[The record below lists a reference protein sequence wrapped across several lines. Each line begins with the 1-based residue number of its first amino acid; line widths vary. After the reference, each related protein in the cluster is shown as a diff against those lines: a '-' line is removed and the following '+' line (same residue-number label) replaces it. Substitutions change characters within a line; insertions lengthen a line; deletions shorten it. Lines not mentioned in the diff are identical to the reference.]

1 MAQCLKSKTL
11 FRSPTVYVGDVR
23 CRPTDGGCSCEEV
36 SHNDDFAFVR
46 RGLFVKHV
54 GRREYTANPNHLVFF
69 NRDEPYR
76 VSHPISGGDDCSA
89 FSIRRDVVTSMLA
102 EHDAAAPERRTPA
115 FPRAEVTCDAALHL
129 RHLRLMTDISSG
141 ELTDIAAEE
150 RVLGLTREVIDRSRV
165 MVPRVRR
172 SRRPKTNAA
181 HRDRVEATKRILS
194 DRYSTPTTLDE
205 IAGAVHTSPYHL
217 CRVFRDLT
225 GRSIHAYRT
234 DLRLRAA
241 LHRLTEGERDLT
253 RLALDLGFADHGH
266 FSNAFR
272 RVFRMSPSAFR
283 GMATRRGL
291 REMSRNL
298 QVS

>member
-1 MAQCLKSKTL
+1 MAQCLKTKAL

-36 SHNDDFAFVR
+36 SRNDDFAFVR
-46 RGLFVKHV
+46 RGVFVKHV
-54 GRREYTANPNHLVFF
+54 GRREYTANPNHVVFF

-76 VSHPISGGDDCSA
+76 VSHPIAGGDDCTA
-89 FSIRRDVVTSMLA
+89 FSVRRDVLASMLA
-102 EHDAAAPERRTPA
+102 EHDPAALERRTPA
-115 FPRAEVTCDAALHL
+115 FPPAEVTCDAALHL
-129 RHLRLMTDISSG
+129 RHLRLMTAVASG
-141 ELTDIAAEE
+141 ELTDVGAEE
-150 RVLGLTREVIDRSRV
+150 QVLQLVREVIDRSRANES
-165 MVPRVRR
+165 RGRR
-172 SRRPKTNAA
+172 SRRPKTDSA

-194 DRYSTPTTLDE
+194 QRYATPTSLDE
-205 IAGAVHTSPYHL
+205 IAGVVHTSPYHL
-217 CRVFRDLT
+217 CRVFRELT

-241 LHRLTEGERDLT
+241 LHRLAEGERDLT

-283 GMATRRGL
+283 GIATRRSL
-291 REMSRNL
+291 REMSRNV